1 MIRLIA
7 IADPSY
13 APDGLP
19 LQSKVL
25 WEAAE
30 VKPWRTGGSPPPD
43 LPWEGP
49 PGQSQALLLAVDW
62 RKYDRTPVWSAV
74 LTMPT
79 PAFTEV

>member
-49 PGQSQALLLAVDW
+49 SGRSHALLLAVDW